1 MKKYRI
7 DFVMNTIT
15 ISADFAEALN
25 DPTSEEY
32 KFLLNLRRDFPTIQV
47 INRTHATPKVYK
59 TKSGERLTH
68 NQFKGLTYEKMEKFL
83 SVVPNGEAFKAE
95 YDKARSFAKEANVN
109 AYPLISK
116 WFVKQFPEYRR
127 NPLCYIHEAPNV
139 IPFETI
145 KGETTKLLKASDF

>member
-47 INRTHATPKVYK
+47 INRTHATPKIYK
-59 TKSGERLTH
+59 TKSGERFTH

-95 YDKARSFAKEANVN
+95 YDKARSFAKKANVN
-109 AYPLISK
+109 AYPIISK
-116 WFVKQFPEYRR
+116 WFVKQFPEYRK
-127 NPLCYIHEAPNV
+127 NPLFYVKEAPNV

-145 KGETTKLLKASDF
+145 KGDGEEQEKAG

>member
-47 INRTHATPKVYK
+47 INRTHATPKKYK
-59 TKSGERLTH
+59 TKSGEEYSH

-83 SVVPNGEAFKAE
+83 SVVPNGEAFKKE
-95 YDKARSFAKEANVN
+95 YENARTFSREAKVN
-109 AYPLISK
+109 AYVYLRK
-116 WFVKQFPEYRR
+116 WFVAQFPEYRK
-127 NPLCYIHEAPNV
+127 NPLFYVNEAPKV
-139 IPFETI
+139 IPFDWL
-145 KGETTKLLKASDF
+145 KGDGEEQEKAV